1 MKYLVLG
8 SEGLIG
14 KPLTEYLRSV
24 GNEVVSLDIKQADSQ
39 DLRLLNNQVL
49 DSAIESADFVFFL
62 AWDVGGSK
70 YLSRY
75 QDNFDFL
82 LNNLTIMCNVFKLLH
97 AHGTPFLFTS
107 SQMSGIQDSSYGLCK
122 RLGEK
127 ISQSINGLV
136 VQLWNV
142 YGLEEHN
149 EKSHVITDFL
159 KLAMSGKDIQML
171 TDGSETRQFLHVDD
185 CIQCL
190 YSLSKLYHY
199 IDRQI
204 IYHVTSF
211 EWITIR
217 HVAEEIAKKLSV
229 KVIPGPGTDQIQ
241 KGFKIQ
247 PNDHV
252 RKYWSPS
259 MSLSQGIDKLIE
271 EIYK

>member
-8 SEGLIG
+8 SGGLIG
-14 KPLTEYLRSV
+14 KPLTEYLQSM
-24 GNEVVSLDIKQADSQ
+24 GHEVVSFDIKQADCQ
-39 DLRLLNNQVL
+39 DLRLANNQML

-70 YLSRY
+70 YLTKY

-82 LNNLTIMCNVFKLLH
+82 FNNLIIMCNVFNALH
-97 AHGTPFLFTS
+97 EHNTPFLFAS
-107 SQMSGIQDSSYGLCK
+107 SQMSGIQESSYGLCK

-142 YGLEEHN
+142 YGFEEHN

-190 YSLSKLYHY
+190 YSLSQLYQT
-199 IDRQI
+199 IDRQL

-217 HVAEEIAKKLSV
+217 HVAEQIAKKFSV
-229 KVIPGPGTDQIQ
+229 KVVPGPGTDQIQ
-241 KGFKIQ
+241 KGFKVE

-252 RKYWSPS
+252 RNYWSPT
-259 MSLSQGIDKLIE
+259 MSLSQGIDKLIGQTNQ
-271 EIYK
+271 